1 MGDPVAKI
9 FVGGLNQVTNS
20 NSLRAYFSRFGSVVA
35 TNIVFDR
42 VTQKSRGFGFVQF
55 ASHDTIRDIMPMQH
69 SIDGRVVELKP
80 AQKSGARTLGTKI
93 PEFNPLFQKKVE
105 EERNKNARKVF
116 VGGLKL
122 STTVDGIISYFE
134 RFGPIDECTITRNKQ
149 TGRSRGFGFVTFSS
163 PDTVDEALKH
173 RHTIE
178 GKGVEIKR
186 AENRGG
192 KIPTMP
198 DKRNDRGGGP
208 GGQQGNKGGF
218 GGSGYGLIYGAY
230 EFHAKVQQAM
240 MKQQQAA
247 RVPAPRQVVSLQRD
261 RSSASRS
268 RSNAPTLNSNSTN
281 TAESRKRRRSR
292 SMSNAKDDE
301 ERRNVRQRRG

>member
-1 MGDPVAKI
+1 MHNYKKQADRSIPWI
-9 FVGGLNQVTNS
+9 R
-20 NSLRAYFSRFGSVVA
+20 LR
-35 TNIVFDR
+35 NVF
-42 VTQKSRGFGFVQF
+42 
-55 ASHDTIRDIMPMQH
+55 
-69 SIDGRVVELKP
+69 
-80 AQKSGARTLGTKI
+80 
-93 PEFNPLFQKKVE
+93 
-105 EERNKNARKVF
+105 
-116 VGGLKL
+116 
-122 STTVDGIISYFE
+122 
-134 RFGPIDECTITRNKQ
+134 
-149 TGRSRGFGFVTFSS
+149 S

-192 KIPTMP
+192 KIPAMP
-198 DKRNDRGGGP
+198 DKRNDRGAGP
-208 GGQQGNKGGF
+208 GGQQGAKGGF

-230 EFHAKVQQAM
+230 EFHAQVQQAM

-281 TAESRKRRRSR
+281 SAESRKRRRSR

>member
-20 NSLRAYFSRFGSVVA
+20 NSLRAYFSRFGNVVA

-55 ASHDTIRDIMPMQH
+55 ASHDTIREIMPMQH
-69 SIDGRVVELKP
+69 SIDGKLVELKP
-80 AQKSGARTLGTKI
+80 AQKGGGRTLATKI
-93 PEFNPLFQKKVE
+93 PEYNPVFQKKVE

-122 STTVDGIISYFE
+122 STTVDGVVAYFE
-134 RFGPIDECTITRNKQ
+134 RFGAIDECTITKNKQ

-192 KIPTMP
+192 KVPTMP
-198 DKRNDRGGGP
+198 DKRHDRGNGP
-208 GGQQGNKGGF
+208 GGLHGAKGGF

-230 EFHAKVQQAM
+230 EFHAKMQQAM
-240 MKQQQAA
+240 MQQQQAA
-247 RVPAPRQVVSLQRD
+247 RGPVPRQVVSLQRD

-268 RSNAPTLNSNSTN
+268 RSNAPVLDGNSVNAN
-281 TAESRKRRRSR
+281 QSRKRGRSR
-292 SMSNAKDDE
+292 SMSNANDDE
-301 ERRNVRQRRG
+301 DKRNVRQRRG